1 MTPEELQEIPGV
13 DPQMVESIRDNLTG
27 YYAQFEEGGAPLQS
41 PDVLE
46 AGEAEAPAA
55 EPAAIEETAGPD
67 VDPDVEDVQE
77 AAPPAESP
85 AIDTVGEF
93 DTIIVSGPKT
103 HGESEES
110 GS

>member
-27 YYAQFEEGGAPLQS
+27 YYAQFEEGGAPLQQ

-46 AGEAEAPAA
+46 AGEADAPAP
-55 EPAAIEETAGPD
+55 EPAAIEETAAPD
-67 VDPDVEDVQE
+67 VDPDVEDRQ
-77 AAPPAESP
+77 AAPPAEPP
-85 AIDTVGEF
+85 AIDPVGEF

-103 HGESEES
+103 DDESEES